1 MVETRMG
8 RPTEMASALDKM
20 MSIRLSVQEYE
31 QIRLLAQ
38 AEDRSVGNWV
48 RSTIRRELE
57 NG

>member
-1 MVETRMG
+1 MAENRMG

-20 MSIRLSVQEYE
+20 MSVRLSAYEYE
-31 QIRLLAQ
+31 QIRLLAE

-57 NG
+57 SA